1 MNYKITKDVPI
12 VSERKK
18 YRNAFTQALNS
29 LEIGDAITGL
39 TKKEAYKYRMNFYTK
54 NFKERK
60 FCFWRD
66 PISKKYTVQ
75 RTA

>member
-12 VSERKK
+12 VSDR
-18 YRNAFTQALNS
+18 
-29 LEIGDAITGL
+29 
-39 TKKEAYKYRMNFYTK
+39 KKEAYRYRMNFYTK